1 MKTPAEKIYVYNFTS
16 GGWNTEMAANKRQA
30 LAKAKKRWA
39 GTKWSDIN
47 EKSFRI
53 ITERE
58 LSILFID

>member
-1 MKTPAEKIYVYNFTS
+1 MKTKDKVYMYNFTS
-16 GGWNTEMAANKRQA
+16 GGWNTEMGTSKRQA

-39 GTKWSDIN
+39 GTKWSDID

-58 LSILFID
+58 LSILLID

>member
-1 MKTPAEKIYVYNFTS
+1 MYNFTS
-16 GGWNTEMAANKRQA
+16 GGWNTEMGTSKRQA

-39 GTKWSDIN
+39 GTKWSDID

-58 LSILFID
+58 LSILLID